1 MSRGILTGEIKTF
14 DDIPEGDFR
23 KALPR
28 FQPENFAENMKLVDE
43 VKKLAKKKNCTNAQL
58 AIGWV
63 RTISK
68 RPGMPEIIPIP
79 GATTVERV
87 KENSVEVLLDDEEME
102 EIDEILAKFEIKG
115 GRYMAHAMQLAEG

>member
-1 MSRGILTGEIKTF
+1 MLTGEIKSN

-23 KALPR
+23 KTLPR

-43 VKKLAKKKNCTNAQL
+43 VKQLAKKKNCTPAQV

-63 RTISK
+63 RSLSR
-68 RPGMPEIIPIP
+68 RPGVLEVIPIP

-87 KENSVEVLLDDEEME
+87 KENSKEVLLDDEEMK
-102 EIDEILAKFEIKG
+102 EIDEILAKFEVKG
-115 GRYMAHAMQLAEG
+115 NRYMDQAMHLTDG